1 MCVEYQSVEYFEQVN
16 WFFSE
21 DDLDDLSRLSVN
33 LNLPV
38 DSCEVEPPN
47 TNHSLLLNNI
57 QKIEGISYHSIII
70 FFFLYFFYHFYIP
83 YSRMFPKLTVE
94 VYYIYNLYF

>member
-1 MCVEYQSVEYFEQVN
+1 MRISTCFEQVD

-38 DSCEVEPPN
+38 DTCEVEPPSA
-47 TNHSLLLNNI
+47 NHSLLLNNI
-57 QKIEGISYHSIII
+57 QKIEGIAIQFICCSFISYI
-70 FFFLYFFYHFYIP
+70 FFFLCF
-83 YSRMFPKLTVE
+83 L
-94 VYYIYNLYF
+94 L